1 MPSAV
6 PAAVVNR
13 LRTLVAA
20 GELEG
25 RPDAELVERFARR
38 RDEAAF
44 EALVRRHG
52 PMVLRLCR
60 RLLPGE
66 ADAEDVF
73 QAAFLVLARR
83 AGSLKKTG
91 SVGPW
96 LYGVAGRLA
105 AKAKAAARRRR
116 ARDAKAP
123 VRPAAVEALDEMSA
137 HEAERVLHEELG
149 RLPARYRDPLV
160 LCYLEGRTRDEAARA
175 LRCPLGTLK
184 ERLTRARELLHAR
197 LVRRGV
203 APATAL
209 AAHLLTEAAGTAA
222 VAEPLARAT
231 VAAAA
236 GAARVAPGV
245 RALAGTLGTGRL
257 KLAAGLVAATLL
269 VGATAGLT
277 AFGPTPAAPAEPTTL
292 AVEPEQPAPV
302 KEEQRADAK
311 GDALPD
317 GAVKRLGTLRHRVQ
331 TWPLPWLPLPDG
343 KSYLTAHR
351 AGGQELEIRRI
362 DYATGL
368 PAETWKV
375 PPFQN
380 VVGFS
385 PDGRQALLS
394 NGFVHY
400 TGLRPQGQKEEQEW
414 SLVLFDLATRKEVW
428 ANRKMLDINEWIRVD
443 TSRFSPDGK
452 WVVTGGQYG
461 ESSVRL
467 WDGATGAE
475 RWGAKLGK
483 QSFNLLG
490 FAGEKYVVLRG
501 QNDGHIT
508 LLDIANGN
516 LAREFATAPLKEYP
530 GNAVLAPDGAAVVIG
545 GYDPKPRV
553 WSLEGKVGPA
563 LDGHTKWAR
572 QVVFAPDGKT
582 LFTGGNDDFLLER
595 DWLSGKVR
603 RRIELGRTGVSH
615 LQISGDG
622 KRLELLF
629 WGEEALT
636 FIDLATGKP
645 LPDAAGGHR
654 AGVYGIA
661 TMPDGKLISTSGDA
675 TVRTWDPKT
684 GAEVARFPVEQDL
697 NGYGFALSD
706 DGRLVAVPRGDVKG
720 LHVYE
725 CATGKRLRSIEAD
738 HGSMRQLFF
747 APGSRYLAAIDT
759 QGGSAQVWDLR
770 AEKRVLYH
778 KVPQVSYA
786 VAGAFSPDAATFA
799 FAEHGLVRLW
809 DTATWKERPGFENV
823 YAPFGLAYSPDGR
836 TLATASVEGVRLY
849 EVATKKERA
858 LYRPNYYATGAMKFS
873 RDGRFLAWVCDRT
886 KVCVVDVRTGE
897 LIGPLAGHDD
907 TINALTFTGG
917 TLATGSAD
925 STILLW
931 DTAGAAAR
939 LPEPNGDTV
948 RSWQALA
955 GEDAKAAYEA
965 MRALAASPAATI
977 RRVRERVTPAA
988 PLDEKWLAERFRN
1001 LDAPKFADRDRAT
1014 RDLEALGE
1022 RVAPALETFLA
1033 GLPTAE
1039 ARDRAARILD
1049 KVRGPRGADARALQL
1064 HRALEVLERIG
1075 TAEARG
1081 AVEAVARGDGN
1092 EALQRDA
1099 RATLGRW
1106 GK

>member
-13 LRTLVAA
+13 IRTLVAA

-60 RLLPGE
+60 RLLPTSP
-66 ADAEDVF
+66 DAEDVF
-73 QAAFLVLARR
+73 QAAFLVLARK

-105 AKAKAAARRRR
+105 AKANVAAQSRRT
-116 ARDAKAP
+116 RDAKAP
-123 VRPAAVEALDEMSA
+123 VRSPAVEALDEMSA
-137 HEAERVLHEELG
+137 REAERVLHEELG
-149 RLPARYRDPLV
+149 RLPARYRDPLI
-160 LCYLEGRTRDEAARA
+160 LCYLEGRTRDEAART

-184 ERLTRARELLHAR
+184 ERLSRAKELLHAR

-203 APATAL
+203 APAVAL
-209 AAHLLTEAAGTAA
+209 AAHLLAEAAGTAA

-231 VAAAA
+231 VAAAM
-236 GAARVAPGV
+236 GVARVPAGV
-245 RALAGTLGTGRL
+245 RALAGTLQTGRL
-257 KLAAGLVAATLL
+257 KLAVSMVAATLL

-277 AFGPTPAAPAEPTTL
+277 AFGPAPAAPPDNPEP
-292 AVEPEQPAPV
+292 AAAPEQPPPASEG
-302 KEEQRADAK
+302 KRADGK
-311 GDALPD
+311 GEPLPAD
-317 GAVKRLGTLRHRVQ
+317 AVKRLGTLRHRVQ
-331 TWPLPWLPLPDG
+331 TWPLPWLPHKDG

-351 AGGQELEIRRI
+351 AGGNELEIRRI
-362 DYATGL
+362 DVATGL

-375 PPFQN
+375 PPLRN

-385 PDGRQALLS
+385 PDGRRVLLN
-394 NGFVHY
+394 NGFAFY
-400 TGLRPQGQKEEQEW
+400 TGIRPKGQKEEQEW

-428 ANRKMLDINEWIRVD
+428 ANRKMLDINEWVRID
-443 TSRFSPDGK
+443 ACRFSPDGK
-452 WVVTGGQYG
+452 WIVTGGQYG

-467 WDGATGAE
+467 WDGATGQE
-475 RWGAKLGK
+475 RWEAKLSK

-490 FAGEKYVVLRG
+490 FAAEKYVVLRG
-501 QNDGHIT
+501 QDDGHVT
-508 LLDIANGN
+508 LLDLANGN
-516 LAREFATAPLKEYP
+516 LAREFATAPTKEYP

-553 WSLEGKVGPA
+553 WSLDGKVGPA
-563 LDGHTKWAR
+563 LEGHTKWAR

-595 DWLSGKVR
+595 DWPSGKVR

-615 LQISGDG
+615 LNVSGDG
-622 KRLELLF
+622 KCLELLF

-645 LPDAAGGHR
+645 LPDADAGHR

-661 TMPDGKLISTSGDA
+661 TLPDGKLISTSGDA

-697 NGYGFALSD
+697 NNYGFAVSD
-706 DGRLVAVPRGDVKG
+706 DGRLVAVPRGDLKG
-720 LHVYE
+720 IHVHDR
-725 CATGKRLRSIEAD
+725 ATGKRLRSIEAD
-738 HGSMRQLFF
+738 QSSMQQIYF
-747 APGSRYLAAIDT
+747 APGGRFLAACSG
-759 QGGSAQVWDLR
+759 QSGSAQVWDL
-770 AEKRVLYH
+770 ETGKRVLHH
-778 KVPQVSYA
+778 KAPQVAYGIA
-786 VAGAFSPDAATFA
+786 CTFSPDGSTFA
-799 FAEHGLVRLW
+799 FADHGLVRLW
-809 DTATWKERPGFENV
+809 DTATWKARPGFEKV

-907 TINALTFTGG
+907 TINALTFAGG
-917 TLATGSAD
+917 TLATASAD

-939 LPEPNGDTV
+939 LPEPNGETV

-955 GEDAKAAYEA
+955 GDDAKAAYEA
-965 MRALAASPAATI
+965 MRALAVSPAATI
-977 RRVRERVTPAA
+977 RRVRERVTPAE
-988 PLDEKWLAERFRN
+988 PLDDKWLNERLRN

-1022 RVAPALETFLA
+1022 RIAPALEKFLA

-1039 ARDRAARILD
+1039 ARERAARILD
-1049 KVRGPRGADARALQL
+1049 KVRGPNGADARALQM

-1092 EALQRDA
+1092 EALKRDA
-1099 RATLGRW
+1099 RVTLGRW